1 MESHLR
7 FEIIQQI
14 AAGDYATV
22 YKARDRELGRDVA
35 IKQIHPQ
42 FLQDPKQLE
51 RYWQEA
57 QLLASLEHPH
67 IMMIYD
73 IVRDRGWLVLE
84 LMQGSLQSML
94 GGRPIDLND
103 LRMALTYTL
112 HALQFMHE
120 NGIVHGDVK
129 PSNLLVDRNSRVKLG
144 DFGIARRLKGEHGSV
159 VKGTTKYMAPE
170 VVSDQFGPVGPHS
183 DLYSLGFSAFE
194 LMCGENFESLFPGL
208 SMFGRDRQIA
218 WMMWHSAA
226 DRRLPE
232 IERVLQGVPK
242 DLAYIISRMAEKDPA
257 KRYRTAAQVL
267 EDLRRQA
274 TAETTITEEQAAAA
288 AMAAKQAKRKRW
300 LSIGAFGAS
309 LGLSLLAAFWPANVE
324 PPPLPPAVVRPAD
337 GVVGEI
343 DVARGIFFLK
353 PREEG
358 ETPVGVAIDPGNDR
372 VYLNDKRVSLAE
384 LAIDDAVNLKYLS
397 GDGVEFKEIYAT
409 RAEIAETAGLLD
421 SIDPAMA
428 TLRLA
433 AGDGAE
439 PREPWYVPE
448 GVPVSV
454 NGQSSAGS
462 RPFSL
467 ADLLPLDR
475 VTIRHV
481 ASDEGRTV
489 VRSIAA
495 LRTLTVQAIAVSRN
509 PQQNELVVDLQAA
522 AGSATAGSAAAGN
535 AAAPVRKTFSV
546 AAQAPVSINGKT
558 LAGDA
563 PLTIADLVAGDR
575 LTITHDAEVAKI
587 EAVRDVAASG
597 RVTDINTSQRVLKV
611 AGTDDSRA
619 FVFTIPP
626 QCEIRGAKGEPL
638 ELEFLR
644 AGDLVDIDYEVAA
657 GGQLSAA
664 KISARPVSDPRAW
677 AIVIG
682 QAQYDDAAWPALPSA
697 ADSATA
703 VATALAD
710 RYRVPAEQLLRI
722 ANGSRLQIEQSLAT
736 LLPKVSPDAQL
747 LCYYIGH
754 GIVDPAAGPLL
765 VPKEFDSKR
774 ATNTG
779 LDLRAFIKSL
789 EQSPAREKILL
800 LDTCHDLPGIDAK
813 LEPSAAELAEAV
825 KERPT
830 RPVSTNVLVIASCDR
845 EQRGQAG
852 KTGEPSRFGATI
864 AAAFAG
870 AADDNRDGRVAVAEL
885 LAFLPKELA
894 DREQAGAKQ
903 AGGKQAGGKQT
914 AVVFQPDAKP
924 PRLTAEARE
933 AVTDMLRNLRAQR
946 YDDSMQLAYT
956 NAQGLAPK
964 EPDLPMAFALVLMR
978 HNRLPIA
985 RTIVERVRLEHPK
998 SPLAHQAIA
1007 WQDFLQGRYA
1017 DGIASLQQ
1025 MIVNLPNPQL
1035 EPAAEPYRRHA
1046 LQFAGALR
1054 QYAMSVAD
1062 PPLSRTDVETL
1073 DKAVIAGGDTAKEA
1087 YRQGVEATREALARI
1102 DGELR
1107 DATPDRRPNLQL
1119 DRKRITYY
1127 TNLNFALMGDFL
1139 RHRLEE

>member
-1 MESHLR
+1 MEPHLR

-84 LMQGSLQSML
+84 LMQGSLQSLL

-112 HALQFMHE
+112 HALQFMHD

-218 WMMWHSAA
+218 WMMWHSAV

-242 DLAYIISRMAEKDPA
+242 DLAYIITRMAEKDPA

-288 AMAAKQAKRKRW
+288 ALAAKQAKRKRW
-300 LSIGAFGAS
+300 LSIGAFAAS
-309 LGLSLLAAFWPANVE
+309 LGLSLLAILWPAQQ
-324 PPPLPPAVVRPAD
+324 PPPAPPPAIVRPAD

-343 DVARGIFFLK
+343 DAARGIFFLK

-358 ETPVGVAIDPGNDR
+358 ETPVGVAIDAEHDR
-372 VYLNDKRVSLAE
+372 VYLNNNRVSLAE
-384 LAIDDAVNLKYLS
+384 LAPDDAVTLKYLS
-397 GDGVEFKEIYAT
+397 GDGVEFKEVFAT
-409 RAEIAETAGLLD
+409 RAETAETAGLLD
-421 SIDPAMA
+421 SVDLAMA
-428 TLRLA
+428 TLRLS
-433 AGDGAE
+433 AGDGTE

-448 GVPVSV
+448 RTPVSL
-454 NGQSSAGS
+454 NGQSTAGP
-462 RPFSL
+462 RSL
-467 ADLLPLDR
+467 ALSDLRPMDR

-495 LRTLTVQAIAVSRN
+495 LRTLTVQGVAVSRN
-509 PQQNELVVDLQAA
+509 PQQSELVVDLAANAGGDGAA
-522 AGSATAGSAAAGN
+522 AG
-535 AAAPVRKTFSV
+535 RKTFRV
-546 AAQAPVSINGKT
+546 AAQAAVSINGKT
-558 LAGDA
+558 LAGDV

-575 LTITHDAEVAKI
+575 LTITHDAQVARI
-587 EAVRDVAASG
+587 EAVREVAAAG
-597 RVTDINTSQRVLKV
+597 RVTDIDVSQRVLKV
-611 AGTDDSRA
+611 ASGDTQGAGDSRA
-619 FVFTIPP
+619 FAFAVPP
-626 QCEIRGAKGEPL
+626 KCEIRGAKGEPL
-638 ELEFLR
+638 EFEFLR
-644 AGDLVDIDYEVAA
+644 VGDRVDVDYEVAA
-657 GGQLSAA
+657 GGQLNAA

-677 AIVIG
+677 AVVIG
-682 QAQYDDAAWPALPSA
+682 QSQYDDAAWPALPMAAESA
-697 ADSATA
+697 AA
-703 VATALAD
+703 VATALTD
-710 RYRVPAEQLLRI
+710 RYRVPPEQLLRI

-736 LLPKVSPDAQL
+736 LLPKIGPDSQL
-747 LCYYIGH
+747 ICYYVGH
-754 GIVDPAAGPLL
+754 GIVDRTAGPLL
-765 VPKEFDSKR
+765 VTKEFDSQR
-774 ATNTG
+774 AGSTAVP
-779 LDLRAFIKSL
+779 LRALIKAL
-789 EQSPAREKILL
+789 ENSPARDKILL
-800 LDTCHDLPGIDAK
+800 LDTCHAVPGVDQK
-813 LEPSAAELAEAV
+813 LEPSTAELAEAV
-825 KERPT
+825 KERPS

-845 EQRGQAG
+845 EQRGLVSG
-852 KTGEPSRFGATI
+852 DGEPSLFGATI

-870 AADDNRDGRVAVAEL
+870 AADDNRDGRVAVAEFL
-885 LAFLPKELA
+885 QFLPRELA
-894 DREQAGAKQ
+894 KRVGD
-903 AGGKQAGGKQT
+903 GGKQT

-924 PRLTAEARE
+924 PRLTAQARE
-933 AVTDMLRNLRAQR
+933 AITDMLRNLRAQR
-946 YDDSMQLAYT
+946 YDDSMQAAYNT
-956 NAQGLAPK
+956 ALGLAPK

-978 HNRLPIA
+978 HNRLPAA
-985 RTIVERVRLEHPK
+985 RVIVERVRLEHPK
-998 SPLAHQAIA
+998 TPLAHQAIA
-1007 WQDFLQGRYA
+1007 WQDFLQGRYG
-1017 DGIASLQQ
+1017 DGISSLQS
-1025 MIVNLPNPQL
+1025 MVKNLPNPQL

-1054 QYAMSVAD
+1054 QYAMTVAD
-1062 PPLSRTDVETL
+1062 PPLSRADVETL
-1073 DKAVIAGGDTAKEA
+1073 DKAVIEAGDAAKEA
-1087 YRQGVEATREALARI
+1087 FRQGIEATREALARI

-1107 DATPDRRPNLQL
+1107 DAPADRIANLQL
-1119 DRKRITYY
+1119 DRKRITFY
-1127 TNLNFALMGDFL
+1127 TNLNYALMGDFV
-1139 RHRLEE
+1139 RHRLDE

>member
-1 MESHLR
+1 MEPHLR
-7 FEIIQQI
+7 FEIIQQL

-84 LMQGSLQSML
+84 LMQGSLQSLL

-112 HALQFMHE
+112 HALQFMHD

-183 DLYSLGFSAFE
+183 DLYALGFSAFE

-218 WMMWHSAA
+218 WMMWHSAV

-242 DLAYIISRMAEKDPA
+242 DLAYIITRMTEKDPA

-288 AMAAKQAKRKRW
+288 ALAAKQAKRKRW
-300 LSIGAFGAS
+300 LAIGAFGAS
-309 LGLSLLAAFWPANVE
+309 LSLSLLAALWPAQQA
-324 PPPLPPAVVRPAD
+324 PPPPPPAVVRPAE

-343 DVARGIFFLK
+343 DASRGIFFLK
-353 PREEG
+353 PSEEG
-358 ETPVGVAIDPGNDR
+358 ETPVGVAVDPEVDR
-372 VYLNDKRVSLAE
+372 VYLNNNRVSLAE
-384 LAIDDAVNLKYLS
+384 LAPDDAVTLKYLS
-397 GDGVEFKEIYAT
+397 GDGVEFKEIFAT
-409 RAEIAETAGLLD
+409 RAETAETAGVLD
-421 SIDPAMA
+421 SVDPVMA

-439 PREPWYVPE
+439 PRDPWYVPE
-448 GVPVSV
+448 RTPVSL
-454 NGQSSAGS
+454 NGQTAVGS
-462 RPFSL
+462 RPLTLS
-467 ADLLPLDR
+467 DLLPMDR

-481 ASDEGRTV
+481 ASDEGRMV

-495 LRTLTVQAIAVSRN
+495 LRTVTVQGIAVSRN
-509 PQQNELVVDLQAA
+509 PQKSELVVDVSAGTGGAGGSAGGSAGGA
-522 AGSATAGSAAAGN
+522 AGGSAPG
-535 AAAPVRKTFSV
+535 RKTFNV

-558 LAGDA
+558 LAGDV

-575 LTITHDAEVAKI
+575 LTITHDVLVAGI

-597 RVTDINTSQRVLKV
+597 RITDVDVGQRVLKV
-611 AGTDDSRA
+611 AGADDSRT
-619 FVFTIPP
+619 FVFAVPP
-626 QCEIRGAKGEPL
+626 KCEIRGAKGEPL
-638 ELEFLR
+638 EFEFLR
-644 AGDLVDIDYEVAA
+644 GGDLVDVDYEVAV
-657 GGQLSAA
+657 GGQLNAA
-664 KISARPVSDPRAW
+664 KINARPVSDPRAW
-677 AIVIG
+677 AVVIG
-682 QAQYDDAAWPALPSA
+682 QAQYDAAAWPALSVA
-697 ADSATA
+697 ADSAAA

-710 RYRVPAEQLLRI
+710 RYRVPPEQLLRI

-736 LLPKVSPDAQL
+736 LLPKMGPDSQL
-747 LCYYIGH
+747 ICYFVGYGL
-754 GIVDPAAGPLL
+754 VDPAAGPLL
-765 VPKEFDSKR
+765 ITKEFDSQR
-774 ATNTG
+774 ASGTAI
-779 LDLRAFIKSL
+779 DLRAFIKAL
-789 EQSPAREKILL
+789 EQSPARDKILL
-800 LDTCHDLPGIDAK
+800 LDTCHAVPGIDSK
-813 LEPSAAELAEAV
+813 LQPSAAELAEAV

-830 RPVSTNVLVIASCDR
+830 RPVSSNVLVVASCDR
-845 EQRGQAG
+845 DQRGQVGGA
-852 KTGEPSRFGATI
+852 GEPSPFGATI

-870 AADDNRDGRVAVAEL
+870 AADDNRDGRVAVAEFL
-885 LAFLPKELA
+885 QFLPRELA
-894 DREQAGAKQ
+894 KRVGSGA
-903 AGGKQAGGKQT
+903 KQT

-924 PRLTAEARE
+924 PRLTAQARE

-956 NAQGLAPK
+956 NALGLAPK
-964 EPDLPMAFALVLMR
+964 EPDLPMSFALVLMR
-978 HNRLPIA
+978 HNRLPAA

-998 SPLAHQAIA
+998 TPVAHQAIA
-1007 WQDFLQGRYA
+1007 WQDFLQGRYG
-1017 DGIASLQQ
+1017 DGIASLYQ
-1025 MIVNLPNPQL
+1025 MVANLPNPQL

-1054 QYAMSVAD
+1054 QYALTVAD
-1062 PPLSRTDVETL
+1062 PPLSRADVETL
-1073 DKAVIAGGDTAKEA
+1073 DKAVIAGGDSAKDA
-1087 YRQGVEATREALARI
+1087 YRQGVEATRDALARI

-1107 DATPDRRPNLQL
+1107 DAPPDRRPNLQL

-1127 TNLNFALMGDFL
+1127 TNLNYALMGDFL
-1139 RHRLEE
+1139 RHRIEE

>member
-1 MESHLR
+1 MEPHLR

-144 DFGIARRLKGEHGSV
+144 DFGIARRLKGDHGSV

-194 LMCGENFESLFPGL
+194 LMCGENFEALFPGL

-242 DLAYIISRMAEKDPA
+242 DLAYIITRMTEKEPA
-257 KRYRTAAQVL
+257 KRYRTAAQVI

-274 TAETTITEEQAAAA
+274 TAETTVTEEQAAAA
-288 AMAAKQAKRKRW
+288 ALAAKQAKRKRW
-300 LSIGAFGAS
+300 LSIGAFTAS
-309 LGLSLLAAFWPANVE
+309 LGLSLLAAFWPAQVE
-324 PPPLPPAVVRPAD
+324 PPPPPPAVARPAD

-343 DVARGIFFLK
+343 DAARGIFFLK

-358 ETPVGVAIDPGNDR
+358 ETPVGVAVNPENDR
-372 VYLNDKRVSLAE
+372 VYLNDKRVALTE
-384 LAIDDAVNLKYLS
+384 LALDDTVQLKYLS
-397 GDGVEFKEIYAT
+397 SDGVEFKEIYAT
-409 RAEIAETAGLLD
+409 RAEVAETAGVLESVDL
-421 SIDPAMA
+421 AMA

-433 AGDGAE
+433 AGEGME

-448 GVPVSV
+448 GTPVSV
-454 NGQSSAGS
+454 NGQATNGS
-462 RPFSL
+462 RPFGL
-467 ADLLPLDR
+467 ADLLPSDR
-475 VTIRHV
+475 VAIRHV
-481 ASDEGRTV
+481 PSDEGRTV
-489 VRSIAA
+489 VRSIDS
-495 LRTLTVQAIAVSRN
+495 LRTLTVQAVAVSRN
-509 PQQNELVVDLQAA
+509 PQQNELVVDMQAA
-522 AGSATAGSAAAGN
+522 AGGANAAKTAGSTAVPAAA
-535 AAAPVRKTFSV
+535 RKTFRV

-563 PLTIADLVAGDR
+563 PLTISDLIAGDR
-575 LTITHDAEVAKI
+575 LTITHDAVVAKI

-597 RVTDINTSQRVLKV
+597 RVTDVKISQRVLEIAD
-611 AGTDDSRA
+611 AGDSRT
-619 FVFTIPP
+619 FVFTVPP
-626 QCEIRGAKGEPL
+626 QCEIRGAKGESL
-638 ELEFLR
+638 EFDFLR
-644 AGDLVDIDYEVAA
+644 AGDLVDVDYEVAA

-664 KISARPVSDPRAW
+664 KISARPISDPRAW

-697 ADSATA
+697 ADSANA
-703 VATALAD
+703 VAAALAD
-710 RYRVPAEQLLRI
+710 RYRVPPEQLVRI

-736 LLPKVSPDAQL
+736 LLPKATADSQL
-747 LCYYIGH
+747 ICYYIGH
-754 GIVDPAAGPLL
+754 GIVEPAAGPLL
-765 VPKEFDSKR
+765 LPKEFDSKR
-774 ATNTG
+774 ASNTG

-800 LDTCHDLPGIDAK
+800 LDTCHTLPGIDAK
-813 LEPSAAELAEAV
+813 LEPSTAELAEAV

-830 RPVSTNVLVIASCDR
+830 RPVSTNVLVIASCGRD
-845 EQRGQAG
+845 QRGQAG
-852 KTGEPSRFGATI
+852 AEGEPSRFGATV

-885 LAFLPKELA
+885 LAFLPKGLSE
-894 DREQAGAKQ
+894 RERD
-903 AGGKQAGGKQT
+903 GGKQT

-946 YDDSMQLAYT
+946 YDDSMQAAYT
-956 NAQGLAPK
+956 ERQGLAPK
-964 EPDLPMAFALVLMR
+964 EPDLPMAYSLVLMR
-978 HNRLPIA
+978 HNRMPMA
-985 RTIVERVRLEHPK
+985 RALVERVRLEHPK
-998 SPLAHQAIA
+998 TPLAHQAIA
-1007 WQDFLQGRYA
+1007 WQDFLQGRYV
-1017 DGIASLQQ
+1017 DGIASLHD
-1025 MIVNLPNPQL
+1025 MVTNLPNPQL
-1035 EPAAEPYRRHA
+1035 EPSAEPYRRHA

-1054 QYAMSVAD
+1054 QYAMSVPD
-1062 PPLSRTDVETL
+1062 SPLSRTDVESL
-1073 DKAVIAGGDTAKEA
+1073 DKAVIASGETAKEA
-1087 YRQGVEATREALARI
+1087 YRQGVDSTREALARV

-1107 DATPDRRPNLQL
+1107 DATPDRVPKLQL

-1127 TNLNFALMGDFL
+1127 TNLNYVLMGDFL